1 MNSEK
6 IRESIER
13 LENNINSVV
22 LGKKEVVRFC
32 LVALFAGEHL
42 LLEDVPGVGK
52 TLIGRALAK
61 SISADFKRI
70 QFTPDLIP
78 ADITGSNIFNP
89 QKQEFD
95 FIPGPLFSN
104 ILLADEINRTTPRTQ
119 SAMLEAMNERQV
131 SCDGIT
137 RDLPPLFMVI
147 ATENPIEFEGTY
159 PLPESE
165 LDRFLMRISIGYPDR
180 KEELEILR
188 AHQVGVPVNSLVSV
202 LSIDEI
208 LQIQAAVKKIT
219 VSEDIQNYILDL
231 IEGTRNSTELFVGV
245 SPRGGIAF
253 SRAVQALA
261 LLENRDYVIPDD
273 VKRLAVPVLA
283 HRVIARSFG
292 QSNQREVLELIIERL
307 LHTTPAPK

>member
-1 MNSEK
+1 MISEK
-6 IRESIER
+6 IRESINR
-13 LENNINSVV
+13 LEKNINSVV
-22 LGKKEVVRFC
+22 LGKKDVVRFC
-32 LVALFAGEHL
+32 LVALFSGEHL

-52 TLIGRALAK
+52 TLLGRALAR
-61 SISADFKRI
+61 SVSADFKRI

-89 QKQEFD
+89 KKQEFE

-131 SCDGIT
+131 TCDGVS
-137 RDLPPLFMVI
+137 RDLPSIFMVI

-165 LDRFLMRISIGYPDR
+165 LDRFLMRISIGYPER

-188 AHQVGVPVNSLVSV
+188 AHQSEISVNNLKPV
-202 LSIDEI
+202 LSLEEI
-208 LQIQAAVKKIT
+208 TDIQKT
-219 VSEDIQNYILDL
+219 VREIHISEEIQNYIMDL
-231 IEGTRNSTELFVGV
+231 IEGTRNSTELFIGV

-253 SRAVQALA
+253 SKAAQALA
-261 LLENRDYVIPDD
+261 LLENRDYVTPDD
-273 VKRLAVPVLA
+273 IKRLAVPVLA

-292 QSNQREVLELIIERL
+292 QANQREVLELIIERL
-307 LHTTPAPK
+307 LNTTPAPK